1 MLFPARTWRLAT
13 LAVSAVVSVFVPVSH
28 AVAATPTLD
37 RIRDSGAVHVAY
49 REDSIPFAYVDG
61 GRPIGYAIDIC
72 SRLVE
77 SVRTSLKRPDLKVQ
91 YVPVTAATRVD
102 VIATGKADLECGS
115 TNNSPE
121 RRDKVAFTIPHYI
134 ASSRMLVKTSA
145 GIARWEDLNGKTVVS
160 TRGSTNGG
168 QIRTMAEARVL
179 KINVIEAK
187 DHAEAFGMVAAGRAD
202 AFAMDDVLLYGFRA
216 TSPSPADYAVVGSNL
231 AVAPYAIMLSKQDVE
246 FKKLIDQSMT
256 RLIVDGDV
264 PKLYKKWFQQP
275 IPPNSAKLDIPMN
288 FLLRDSF
295 KYPSDKVA
303 D

>member
-134 ASSRMLVKTSA
+134 PKDRMLVKTAS
-145 GIARWEDLNGKTVVS
+145 GPQQWEDLRGKTVAV
-160 TRGSTNGG
+160 TRGTTNAELLHKLNDASGLGMHITETNNLASAFALLSTG
-168 QIRTMAEARVL
+168 
-179 KINVIEAK
+179 K
-187 DHAEAFGMVAAGRAD
+187 AD
-202 AFAMDDVLLYGFRA
+202 AFAGDDILLSGMRA
-216 TSPSPADYAVVGSNL
+216 TAKNPADYVL
-231 AVAPYAIMLSKQDVE
+231 AGKTQLVTSYAIMLSKQDVE
-246 FKKLIDQSMT
+246 CKKLIDQSMT

-275 IPPNSAKLDIPMN
+275 IPPNGANLEVPMSY
-288 FLLRDSF
+288 LLRDSF
-295 KYPSDKVA
+295 NTPTDSA
-303 D
+303 GN